1 MLSSLMKRWLYRP
14 KRSDSRPLAQFFF
27 ADEEV
32 NRITAELNGLDL
44 RKDPQKYLV
53 LLNQLRQSQ
62 DNMLRSIE
70 LVMEDYLAGQRC
82 SRDYY
87 IKFPDEIRQ
96 ENLGVQLWFAA
107 ECLSAGSFLEVR
119 ESEGQLLRPLAEQ
132 LLRCLEEARHQLR
145 EQSVSGM
152 QGCPAALRSTLLRY
166 DSVFSQFELSY
177 ISTVMPVKSA
187 EELQKQQEIV
197 VLFCETVDRALKL
210 GYITQDLIDGYE
222 PLVMF
227 TIPRLA
233 IICGLLIFPDGPL
246 NLQQGSENMSSL
258 FRPFFTLLQ
267 KIRDLL
273 RVLTKEELSIL
284 ERRLCTT
291 ESGGHPCGEDPQ
303 LLPGA
308 DTEEQ
313 YEGSV
318 QEPLCSPH
326 ECPSPFRSS
335 VTQSNVAMGIAHDT
349 LASRQRT
356 TSGLQYPCSDND
368 LFPGMSSAQPGC
380 DLPEHRQPPPVA
392 FAASAAPC
400 TVPPRAACGD
410 VPGSELWMAPGVDVT
425 PHVGEHSDYTHA
437 PPEVD
442 LSASAMDVCEPLH
455 RWRQNWR
462 GQSWHPKH
470 SCPGTASRC
479 PGREGRRLRGGQ
491 QDTER
496 LPGGRD
502 AMRVALRARYSSSS
516 DMIHRLFVCISGVA
530 DQLQTNFASDMR
542 AILKCVFELIV
553 SRNDSESEGVKKD
566 KRPEEE
572 DCNSTQEECELCEDF
587 NGGES
592 RGDSAGGLPVWV
604 PDNECTHCTA
614 CKAPFTFLRRRHH
627 CRCCGKIFCGRCSSK
642 EAPLPQFGQIQPV
655 RVCNHCFYFHVVGET
670 TQL

>member
-1 MLSSLMKRWLYRP
+1 MPVFCFCLLQ
-14 KRSDSRPLAQFFF
+14 RSDSRPLAQFFF

-335 VTQSNVAMGIAHDT
+335 RLLHLRNF
-349 LASRQRT
+349 LRFF
-356 TSGLQYPCSDND
+356 TSVLTNLVKWLC
-368 LFPGMSSAQPGC
+368 
-380 DLPEHRQPPPVA
+380 
-392 FAASAAPC
+392 
-400 TVPPRAACGD
+400 
-410 VPGSELWMAPGVDVT
+410 
-425 PHVGEHSDYTHA
+425 
-437 PPEVD
+437 
-442 LSASAMDVCEPLH
+442 
-455 RWRQNWR
+455 
-462 GQSWHPKH
+462 
-470 SCPGTASRC
+470 
-479 PGREGRRLRGGQ
+479 RLRGGQ

-553 SRNDSESEGVKKD
+553 SRNDSESEGKHGKNHLF
-566 KRPEEE
+566 
-572 DCNSTQEECELCEDF
+572 C
-587 NGGES
+587 
-592 RGDSAGGLPVWV
+592 LPVWV